1 MFPCLIR
8 GLFPFISKKETPP
21 KDIESGHMYV
31 LQRRMDHYPVEH
43 DAEERKDGQ
52 PVRLAGV

>member
-1 MFPCLIR
+1 VAFSP
-8 GLFPFISKKETPP
+8 SSAKKKRLQ